1 LYVTCAVAALDVVEA
16 LVSVIAAL
24 DALAVLVSAV
34 LVSAVLVS
42 AVLVLTK
49 SGPAAGYDLWKEAG
63 ASKAAP
69 GSGMETLWLASSV
82 DRTGVPTER
91 DSS

>member
-24 DALAVLVSAV
+24 DALAV